1 MFCGPRQPYA
11 KYFSRFISAYRRHG
25 IDLWGV
31 TVQNEPEAADVGWEK
46 CLWTP
51 QFQAQ
56 FVKNHLGPVLRAEQP
71 GVKIIGFDHNKDHV
85 VEWATGLYADPEA
98 AAFFDGIGVHW
109 YGGLNIHN
117 LNNAHQVRPDKFLLA
132 TEACNCPGV
141 IYREQLR
148 EWWGRAEHIGMDIL
162 EDLLHHTV
170 GWTDWNLILDTTGG
184 PNHLGNKYD
193 ANPSLLPR
201 CPLVA
206 HLSDQICTCCPGAT
220 QI

>member
-1 MFCGPRQPYA
+1 MLRTATPNGLDPAMQRYAAGPDAFAPATADCVLWPAAAVRQVLLALHQRLP
-11 KYFSRFISAYRRHG
+11 SAWHRPLGR
-25 IDLWGV
+25 DRA
-31 TVQNEPEAADVGWEK
+31 ESPEALADVGWEK

-85 VEWATGLYADPEA
+85 VEWATGSYADLEA

-132 TEACNCPGV
+132 TEACNCPGDEAEE
-141 IYREQLR
+141 RGHGD
-148 EWWGRAEHIGMDIL
+148 GRA
-162 EDLLHHTV
+162 
-170 GWTDWNLILDTTGG
+170 
-184 PNHLGNKYD
+184 
-193 ANPSLLPR
+193 
-201 CPLVA
+201 
-206 HLSDQICTCCPGAT
+206 
-220 QI
+220 